1 MNDSLCRRV
10 YLTFVLASL
19 VIVAATAGCGTP
31 TTPMVVEKPVVQTVI
46 VEREK
51 VVEKPVIQTVVVAGT
66 PQVVEKVVTATP
78 QPKDTSKYGGTL
90 VIQSGGLVQ
99 FDPIFVAD
107 DNSFHVVSNVFSLL
121 FRRQG
126 PELFPDLAA
135 SWEYEDDRTL
145 IFHLREGVM
154 WHDDNAVFAQ
164 GASRKVVADDVVY
177 SIQRAVETEGNTTAA
192 DFVGSYESVQA
203 LDDHTVRLTL
213 KAPHALLFTLGR
225 GLSGMAIVPRE
236 AVEQLGE
243 DFALNPIGSGPF
255 KFVEYKPDES
265 LTLER
270 NDLYWKKPYLDQ
282 VIYKVI
288 PDQDAAVIA
297 LETGEVDI
305 LGSVPNADFERLNA
319 DNRFVLYPGG
329 CPIMV
334 QLVFNMTNPLHSQLQ
349 FRQAV
354 AYALDGDAIDANVY
368 GGMHV
373 SGCGT
378 AGPGVPG
385 YDPNLCKYFP
395 YDPEGARA
403 LLKELGWEDT
413 DGDGVLDKDG
423 EPMEFPLEI
432 WSMSPMPQFGAAVA
446 TQLKE
451 IGIPVELQTV
461 EFGTWIAD
469 WNAGVDKAMIMSGW
483 CGDGGMNGLWGGE
496 GMARAMGYDDAEVFE
511 LLESANTL
519 VDPAERDKTLRAAAD
534 KIYSQYWAVPMGFHN
549 FFQASRSWVHDF
561 HGTLWFQNLC
571 TEGNNVWLTK

>member
-1 MNDSLCRRV
+1 
-10 YLTFVLASL
+10 
-19 VIVAATAGCGTP
+19 
-31 TTPMVVEKPVVQTVI
+31 
-46 VEREK
+46 
-51 VVEKPVIQTVVVAGT
+51 
-66 PQVVEKVVTATP
+66 
-78 QPKDTSKYGGTL
+78 
-90 VIQSGGLVQ
+90 
-99 FDPIFVAD
+99 
-107 DNSFHVVSNVFSLL
+107 
-121 FRRQG
+121 
-126 PELFPDLAA
+126 
-135 SWEYEDDRTL
+135 
-145 IFHLREGVM
+145 
-154 WHDDNAVFAQ
+154 
-164 GASRKVVADDVVY
+164 VADDVVY

-192 DFVGSYESVQA
+192 DFVGSYESVEA

-319 DNRFVLYPGG
+319 DNRFILYPGG

-432 WSMSPMPQFGAAVA
+432 WSMSPMPQFGVAVA

-534 KIYSQYWAVPMGFHN
+534 KIYSHYWAVPMGFHN